1 MTYSVIIAA
10 AAKAAKVSSVL
21 LYAICQYESRDF
33 SVDYSKYD
41 NGSPSYSVCQVK
53 EDTARMLGF
62 KGKASELRN
71 AKVGIKYAALYLRY
85 QEDRYG
91 DDWCKITAAYNAGSF
106 NESKK
111 LPGKPRNLK
120 YVRRVQK
127 QLDDEYKSKLSC
139 ETNGN

>member
-1 MTYSVIIAA
+1 
-10 AAKAAKVSSVL
+10 
-21 LYAICQYESRDF
+21 
-33 SVDYSKYD
+33 
-41 NGSPSYSVCQVK
+41 
-53 EDTARMLGF
+53 MLGF